1 MILYTNDKGNL
12 KEVKEVPFK
21 LEKHL
26 QKLFEENLSTILGLT
41 VVKSEF
47 IIKNK
52 RFDTLAFDEEN
63 KSFVIIEY
71 KRDKSSSVI
80 DQGFAYLHIML
91 ENKAEFVLEINERC
105 NRHFKRDDIS
115 WEQTKVI
122 FVASSFNDNQKISTK
137 FKDIAIELIE
147 VKQFKDGHII
157 INSLKDDSSQVSVK
171 TITKNDKVYESVAR
185 EIKVYTEDDHLN
197 NGNDKIKELYEDL
210 KSAILN
216 LNSGIKVEAKK
227 LYIAFKQSTNI
238 CDIEIQSNKLK
249 IYLNAKWGTIDD
261 PKHLFKDMR
270 NVGHWGNG
278 EYRAEISNDDNI
290 GYIIDLIRQV
300 IQKQ

>member
-1 MILYTNDKGNL
+1 MMLYANDKGVL
-12 KEVKEVPFK
+12 REIKEVPFK

-26 QKLFEENLSTILGLT
+26 QKLFEDNLSAILDLT

-47 IIKNK
+47 VIKNK

-71 KRDKSSSVI
+71 KRDKSYSVI
-80 DQGFAYLHIML
+80 DQGFAYLHMML

-105 NRHFKRDDIS
+105 NRNFKRDDIS

-147 VKQFKDGHII
+147 VKQFRDGHII
-157 INSLKDDSSQVSVK
+157 INSLKDDISQVSIK
-171 TITKNDKVYESVAR
+171 TITKNDKVYESVNR
-185 EIKVYTEDDHLN
+185 EIKVYTEEDHLN
-197 NGNDKIKELYEDL
+197 NTSDQIKELYEDF
-210 KSAILN
+210 KSAVLN
-216 LNSGIKVEAKK
+216 IDAGIKTESKK
-227 LYIAFKQSTNI
+227 YYIAFKQSSNI
-238 CDIEIQSNKLK
+238 CDVEIQKEKLK
-249 IYLNAKWGTIDD
+249 IYLNAKWGTIED
-261 PKHLFKDMR
+261 PKNLFKDIR

-278 EYRAEISNDDNI
+278 DYRAEISNDNNI
-290 GYIIDLIRQV
+290 GYILDLIKQV
-300 IQKQ
+300 LQKQ

>member
-1 MILYTNDKGNL
+1 MILYTNDKGSL
-12 KEVKEVPFK
+12 KEIKEVPFK
-21 LEKHL
+21 LEKDL
-26 QKLFEENLSTILGLT
+26 QSLFENNLSSILGLT

-47 IIKNK
+47 SIKNK

-105 NRHFKRDDIS
+105 NRHFKRDDIN

-171 TITKNDKVYESVAR
+171 TITKNDKVYESVSK
-185 EIKVYTEDDHLN
+185 EIKVYTEEDHLN
-197 NGNDKIKELYEDL
+197 NCNDTIRELYDDL

-216 LNSGIKVEAKK
+216 LDSSIKIDAKK
-227 LYIAFKQSTNI
+227 LYIAFKHSTNI
-238 CDIEIQSNKLK
+238 CDIEIQKNKLK

-261 PKHLFKDMR
+261 SKHLFKDMR

-278 EYRAEISNDDNI
+278 QYCTEISNDDNL
-290 GYIIDLIRQV
+290 GYIIDLIKQV

>member
-1 MILYTNDKGNL
+1 MILYTNEKGKL
-12 KEVKEVPFK
+12 KEIKEVPFK
-21 LEKHL
+21 LEKNL
-26 QKLFEENLSTILGLT
+26 QKLLEDNLSTVLGLT

-47 IIKNK
+47 VIKNK

-80 DQGFAYLHIML
+80 DQGFAYLHMML

-105 NRHFKRDDIS
+105 KRNFKRDDIS
-115 WEQTKVI
+115 WESTKVI

-171 TITKNDKVYESVAR
+171 TITKNDKIYESVAR
-185 EIKVYTEDDHLN
+185 EIKVYTEEDHLN
-197 NGNDKIKELYEDL
+197 NGSSKTKELYEDL
-210 KSAILN
+210 KAAILN
-216 LNSGIKVEAKK
+216 LDSSIKVEAKK
-227 LYIAFKQSTNI
+227 VYIAFKRSTNI
-238 CDIEIQSNKLK
+238 CDVEIQKDKLK
-249 IYLNAKWGTIDD
+249 LSLNAKWGTIDD
-261 PKHLFKDMR
+261 PKQLFKDMR
-270 NVGHWGNG
+270 KIGHWGNG
-278 EYRAEISNDDNI
+278 DYQAEISNDDNI
-290 GYIIDLIRQV
+290 GYIIDLIRHV
-300 IQKQ
+300 IAK

>member
-1 MILYTNDKGNL
+1 MILYRNDRGNL

-26 QKLFEENLSTILGLT
+26 QKLLEDNLATSMGLT
-41 VVKSEF
+41 LVKSECV
-47 IIKNK
+47 IKNK

-71 KRDKSSSVI
+71 KRDRSSSVI
-80 DQGFAYLHIML
+80 DQGFAYLHTML
-91 ENKAEFVLEINERC
+91 ENKAEFILEINERC
-105 NRHFKRDDIS
+105 NRHFKRDNIS

-122 FVASSFNDNQKISTK
+122 FFFFSFNDNQKISTK

-157 INSLKDDSSQVSVK
+157 INSLKDNSSQVSVK
-171 TITKNDKVYESVAR
+171 AITQNNKVFESVTR
-185 EIKVYTEDDHLN
+185 EIKVYTEEDHIN
-197 NGNDKIKELYEDL
+197 KCSDRIKELYEDL

-216 LNSGIKVEAKK
+216 LDSSIEIVAKK

-238 CDIEIQSNKLK
+238 CDVEIHKNMLK

-261 PKHLFKDMR
+261 PKHLFQNVR
-270 NVGHWGNG
+270 NKGHWGNG
-278 EYRAEISNDDNI
+278 EYRVEINNDDNI
-290 GYIIDLIRQV
+290 GYIIDLIKQV
-300 IQKQ
+300 IAR

>member
-1 MILYTNDKGNL
+1 MILFTNEKGKL
-12 KEVKEVPFK
+12 KEIKEVPFK
-21 LEKHL
+21 LEKNL
-26 QKLFEENLSTILGLT
+26 QKLLEDNLSTVLGLT

-47 IIKNK
+47 VIKNK

-80 DQGFAYLHIML
+80 DQGFAYLHMML

-105 NRHFKRDDIS
+105 KRNFKRDDIN
-115 WEQTKVI
+115 WESTKVI

-157 INSLKDDSSQVSVK
+157 INSLKDDCSQVSVK
-171 TITKNDKVYESVAR
+171 TITKNDKIYESVAR
-185 EIKVYTEDDHLN
+185 EIKVYTEEDHLN
-197 NGNDKIKELYEDL
+197 NGSDKTKELYEDL
-210 KSAILN
+210 KTAILN
-216 LNSGIKVEAKK
+216 LDSSIKVEAKK
-227 LYIAFKQSTNI
+227 VYIAFKRSTNI
-238 CDIEIQSNKLK
+238 CDVEIQKDKLK
-249 IYLNAKWGTIDD
+249 LSLNAKWGTIDD

-270 NVGHWGNG
+270 KIGHWGNG
-278 EYRAEISNDDNI
+278 DYQAEFSNDNNI
-290 GYIIDLIRQV
+290 GYIIDLIRQ
-300 IQKQ
+300 IIAKQ